1 MKKQMILS
9 LIISIL
15 LLIIIIFVSYSNL
28 TGKAVQGPPANAG
41 EKHIIGPS
49 ASEQECL
56 MNCMKCTSPGV
67 GCTGN
72 QEQCMLQCNAK
83 KPEAT
88 EETSC
93 METCVAKGCGEYDF
107 SCQEKNQAV
116 CEKECDMIKEPPA
129 KSEEEKCIRDCVNA
143 ESPGLICR
151 PGEGGEK
158 GDELCQKCAKSC
170 EHLYAGPCLTEIK
183 LEAAKSECNTC
194 EHCYGKPI
202 MGDSGEGYDC
212 IVKIECADAS
222 GEFGDEPGSGSG
234 IAKVIETA
242 GGAVG
247 NAVESVVNFVK
258 GLFD

>member
-1 MKKQMILS
+1 
-9 LIISIL
+9 
-15 LLIIIIFVSYSNL
+15 
-28 TGKAVQGPPANAG
+28 
-41 EKHIIGPS
+41 
-49 ASEQECL
+49 
-56 MNCMKCTSPGV
+56 MKCTSPGV

-88 EETSC
+88 AETSC

-242 GGAVG
+242 GEAVG